1 MPKNHQKFH
10 STDGKRRILIAEDE
24 LINREMLGHI
34 LEDEYEILYACDGAE
49 AMEAIR
55 NHKDTL
61 SLVLLDVVMPV
72 MSGLEVLKTVREDKE
87 LSHLPIIVTTS
98 ETETEVESLNM
109 GAIDFV
115 PKPYPAVSVIK
126 ARVLHA
132 IELSEDRDIIELT
145 ERDELTGL
153 YNREYFYRYAEQ
165 YDQYH
170 KDLDMDAIVVDINH
184 FHMINERYGR
194 AYGDEALRKIGQQL
208 RDMVSYYCV
217 DRKRL

>member
-10 STDGKRRILIAEDE
+10 SADGKRRILIAEDE
-24 LINREMLGHI
+24 PINREILGHI
-34 LEDEYEILYACDGAE
+34 LEDEYEVLYACDGAE
-49 AMEAIR
+49 ALEMIR
-55 NHKDTL
+55 NHEDTL
-61 SLVLLDVVMPV
+61 SLILLDVVMPI
-72 MSGLEVLKTVREDKE
+72 MSGLEVLKIVREDKK

-165 YDQYH
+165 YDLYH
-170 KDLDMDAIVVDINH
+170 KDLAMAAILVAINH
-184 FHMINERYGR
+184 FHMINER
-194 AYGDEALRKIGQQL
+194 
-208 RDMVSYYCV
+208 
-217 DRKRL
+217 